1 MYIIMNS
8 YLHILCNDCHNKSST
23 HIVNDLCVMRTFKI
37 CLLSNVQ
44 ACNPGLLTIVTSL
57 YIIFLGLNC
66 LTELLYLLK
75 ISIHCADFS
84 TPPLATTN
92 LFSVL

>member
-44 ACNPGLLTIVTSL
+44 ACNPGLLTIELRCTL
-57 YIIFLGLNC
+57 YPG
-66 LTELLYLLK
+66 T
-75 ISIHCADFS
+75 
-84 TPPLATTN
+84 
-92 LFSVL
+92 

>member
-57 YIIFLGLNC
+57 YIVFLGIN
-66 LTELLYLLK
+66 
-75 ISIHCADFS
+75 F
-84 TPPLATTN
+84 
-92 LFSVL
+92 F